1 MPAAKKTVTTPDA
14 VPRRRGRPPRVESPI
29 HGEATLTRA
38 AILDRAIALSKQ
50 VPLDQLSMV
59 QLAKEFGVAPGL
71 IHYYLGGRDQL
82 ISGVINHY
90 YAQRV
95 ARIEPLSG
103 DWRADVEKF
112 AKASFE
118 VAMAHPGVSM
128 YVASHNR
135 HRLFQEVGPDEV
147 DYGLVYFNGLTTA
160 IMQGG
165 FSAEQT
171 ALAYHLL
178 AQFLV
183 SSSMAEA
190 ARQLPAHHEGF
201 ILRKLESASAQA
213 YPGANYVRAAFAR
226 LDSATAFEAG
236 LALLLDGFERWRG
249 TASATA
255 STNTASTSKR
265 STKTEAR
272 ASVDAQP
279 ASPAKATAPSARR
292 DASRRPPRTR
302 ASTSD

>member
-1 MPAAKKTVTTPDA
+1 MPAAKKTVATPDA

-29 HGEATLTRA
+29 HREATLTRA
-38 AILDRAIALSKQ
+38 AIVDRAIALSKQ

-82 ISGVINHY
+82 ISGVLNHY

-95 ARIEPLSG
+95 SRIEPLSG
-103 DWRADVEKF
+103 DWRSDVEKF
-112 AKASFE
+112 AKASFD
-118 VAMAHPGVSM
+118 VAMEHPGVCM

-165 FSAEQT
+165 FSPEQT

-178 AQFLV
+178 SQFLV

-236 LALLLDGFERWRG
+236 LALLLNGFEQWRG
-249 TASATA
+249 VQAAP
-255 STNTASTSKR
+255 R
-265 STKTEAR
+265 D
-272 ASVDAQP
+272 VDAQP
-279 ASPAKATAPSARR
+279 SAAKNATPVKRR
-292 DASRRPPRTR
+292 TTTKRAARTR
-302 ASTSD
+302 DPASA